1 MPKNTDPTEAIR
13 EMAAE
18 FPEVV
23 KGTSCTQSSFKT
35 KKGAFLFIGP
45 GAKGIGFK
53 AMFKLDKS
61 QGQAAEL
68 AEEEPDRFEL
78 GSGQWVTV
86 RFSAEKPLQKR
97 IWSKWLKESYQ
108 LMASKG

>member
-1 MPKNTDPTEAIR
+1 MPKATDPTEAIR
-13 EMAAE
+13 EMASE
-18 FPEVV
+18 FPDVL
-23 KGTSCTQSSFKT
+23 KGTSCTQSAFKT

-61 QGQAAEL
+61 REQAEEL
-68 AEEEPDRFEL
+68 AESDPDRFEM

-97 IWSKWLKESYQ
+97 IWSKWLKESYAI
-108 LMASKG
+108 MAPKK